1 MGKNL
6 LVLGMSILPIRRDN
20 EEIISN
26 KCCWESLSEKA
37 GSMGESRK
45 EIEYYSQLEPV
56 SKMIMEREKNLDK
69 IIIFATPETQKK
81 VRFQYQGQEKNES
94 AVDFYLLRIEGVTQD
109 QVLLI
114 NVTDDNSIEAIFKA
128 VEAIRKFWKENE
140 AEDPKLWIDT
150 QGGFRNLNL
159 VINAI
164 ISLLKNDKIIPNG
177 IYSIK
182 FNANREEPNP
192 IQDQTQTYRIFD
204 FVSGINELSR
214 YGRAEQ
220 LEDYY
225 KSIGEKAALEP
236 ISMMKM
242 LAENIQMCDMESFDH
257 NLAVFRNYVKEKKD
271 GDDNLLDIFWT
282 QIKDDYGKL
291 LEDSCTGLDIIEW
304 LYKKKFYQQAIT
316 YIEAKMPNEWVQKGI
331 IHYEISDEVLAIM
344 KKELRKNFE
353 KDENIVI
360 SQIAFEC
367 FRWKSIIDGDT
378 REPVMGTE
386 RQLAEGRKRRYR
398 DRIPQNKVDV
408 IYRGNTIGEICGIA
422 FGNAQYDDIMDMLL
436 LYKLLKNE
444 RNNFNHMSDSSLRAD
459 QNTLGQAIRM
469 FIECGRKVYE

>member
-6 LVLGMSILPIRRDN
+6 LVLGMSTLPIRRDN

-26 KCCWESLSEKA
+26 KCCWESISEKA
-37 GSMGESRK
+37 GLMGESRK

-56 SKMIMEREKNLDK
+56 SKMIMEWEKNLDK

-94 AVDFYLLRIEGVTQD
+94 AVDFYLSRIGGVTQD

-140 AEDPKLWIDT
+140 TEDPKLWIDT

-164 ISLLKNDKIIPNG
+164 ISLLKNDKIIPSG

-182 FNANREEPNP
+182 FNANKEEPNP

-204 FVSGINELSR
+204 FVSGINEFSR

-225 KSIGEKAALEP
+225 RSTGENAALEP
-236 ISMMKM
+236 IGMMKTIV
-242 LAENIQMCDMESFDH
+242 ENIQMCDMESFDH

-271 GDDNLLDIFWT
+271 GDENLLDIFWT

-316 YIEAKMPNEWVQKGI
+316 YIEAKMPSEWVKKGI
-331 IHYEISDEVLAIM
+331 IRYEISDEDLKKM

-353 KDENIVI
+353 KEENIVI
-360 SQIAFEC
+360 SQIAVEC
-367 FRWKSIIDGDT
+367 FRWNTIMNKKTKQPNDIKKSL
-378 REPVMGTE
+378 RN
-386 RQLAEGRKRRYR
+386 GRKVEYR
-398 DRIPQNKVDV
+398 NEIPQNKVDV
-408 IYRGNTIGEICGIA
+408 IYGGNIIGEILGIA
-422 FGNAQYDDIMDMLL
+422 FGNAKYDDIMDMLL

-444 RNNFNHMSDSSLRAD
+444 RNNFNHMSEDTVRPD
-459 QNTLGQAIRM
+459 QNTLGQAICM